1 MKKNNCFLGQNIYF
15 VGICGI
21 SMSSLAKIVYSLGAN
36 ISGSDISTGKIRDDL
51 EKLGI
56 KVNSSHK
63 SANVTRNI
71 DLLVYTSAIKE
82 DNQELVTAR
91 NLGIKIMER
100 AEFLGIVSQMHE
112 FTIAVAG
119 THGKTT
125 TTAMIADILSLA
137 GKKFTLHIGGVK
149 NSQGYNNIQD
159 NKIFLTEACEYCNNF
174 RYLRPDIAVVTNIE
188 LDHTDFYKSMD
199 DLTSAFDN
207 FKTNSKYVVS
217 DSWQAKHVEYMY
229 GGYTFNVYDGKEFYG
244 TFRIN
249 VLGRHNVENAVRAI
263 AVADRLDIDK
273 DVISKALVDF
283 VGVERRY
290 ERIFTY
296 SSGCRVIID
305 YAHHPSEIETSIQ
318 GIKEAYKKILVVF
331 QPHTY
336 SRTLSLLDNFIKVL
350 NVCNN
355 VIIYKTYPAREKL
368 ILGGTAMD
376 IYSRLSSKQKNYIET
391 VAELRKELDEKH
403 CNFDCILVLGAGNL
417 GESLKSEYNNV

>member
-36 ISGSDISTGKIRDDL
+36 VSGSDISTGKISDDL

-71 DLLVYTSAIKE
+71 DLVVYTSAIKE

-100 AEFLGIVSQMHE
+100 AEFLGLVSQMHE

-149 NSQGYNNIQD
+149 KSQGYNNIQD

-188 LDHTDFYKSMD
+188 LDHTDFYKSID

-207 FKTNSKYVVS
+207 FKANSKYVVS

-229 GGYTFNVYDGKEFYG
+229 GGYTFNVYDGKEFYVSRKYELTDIVDRVG
-244 TFRIN
+244 GGDSFSGGLIYGLLTYEKQSDALEF
-249 VLGRHNVENAVRAI
+249 
-263 AVADRLDIDK
+263 AVAASCLK
-273 DVISKALVDF
+273 HTISGDYNRVTVSEVTALMK
-283 VGVERRY
+283 GSGSGRVER
-290 ERIFTY
+290 
-296 SSGCRVIID
+296 
-305 YAHHPSEIETSIQ
+305 
-318 GIKEAYKKILVVF
+318 
-331 QPHTY
+331 
-336 SRTLSLLDNFIKVL
+336 
-350 NVCNN
+350 
-355 VIIYKTYPAREKL
+355 
-368 ILGGTAMD
+368 
-376 IYSRLSSKQKNYIET
+376 
-391 VAELRKELDEKH
+391 
-403 CNFDCILVLGAGNL
+403 
-417 GESLKSEYNNV
+417 